1 MNEEVRKTVLLFILY
16 VSILRVNNMK
26 QNRNFP
32 FAKVTKKQ
40 EASLKKGHPW
50 IYEDEITEVSG
61 EIENGCLIDVFGSR
75 SNYLGTGFYSEK
87 SKIRIRIL
95 GNNANEKYDDAFFER
110 RVQYAIDYRKDVMGD
125 DFSACRLIHGEA
137 DGLPGL
143 TVDRYNDILVT
154 EVASYGTEM
163 HKDVIYRALKEK
175 MKAYG
180 EEIHGIYERNEGD
193 LRLREGLK
201 QYKGWYGEEHP
212 DTCITEITENGIIY
226 EVDVEN
232 GQKTGFF
239 LDQKYNRRAIQRIAK
254 GKRVLDCCTHTGS
267 FALNAAKAG
276 AASVLAM
283 DISGSALEMAAKNA
297 ERNHLEIAFRQA
309 DVFEILPQLK
319 SEHAQFDF
327 IILDPPAFT
336 KSRKTFHNARKGYK
350 EINREAMKLLG
361 RGGYLASASCSHFMP
376 RDEFRLM
383 LSEAAREAGFSIRI
397 IEERQAAFDHPVLP
411 DVPETEY
418 LKFFIVQI
426 I

>member
-1 MNEEVRKTVLLFILY
+1 MEARNPVLLFALCDT
-16 VSILRVNNMK
+16 ILRVIIMK
-26 QNRNFP
+26 MTREFP
-32 FAKVTKKQ
+32 FARVSRKQ

-50 IYEDEITEVSG
+50 IYEDEISETDG
-61 EIENGCLIDVFGSR
+61 EITNGCLIDVFGTKN
-75 SNYLGTGFYSEK
+75 NYLGTGFYSEK

-95 GNNANEKYDDAFFER
+95 GTNANEKYDDAFFER
-110 RVQYAIDYRKDVMGD
+110 KVRYALQYRKDVMAD
-125 DFSACRLIHGEA
+125 DMKACRLIHGEA

-163 HKDVIYRALKEK
+163 HKDVIYKALVDQLSE
-175 MKAYG
+175 MD
-180 EEIHGIYERNEGD
+180 ETINGIYERNEGD
-193 LRLREGLK
+193 LRLKEGLP
-201 QYKGWYGEEHP
+201 QYKGWYGEKHP
-212 DTCITEITENGIIY
+212 ESCVTEILENGIYY

-239 LDQKYNRRAIQRIAK
+239 LDQKYNRRAIWNIAK

-276 AASVLAM
+276 AKSVLAM
-283 DISGSALEMAAKNA
+283 DISETALEMAKKNA
-297 ERNHLEIAFRQA
+297 ERNNLHLDFRQG
-309 DVFEILPQLK
+309 DVFEVLPQLRA
-319 SEHAQFDF
+319 EHAQFDF

-336 KSRKTFHNARKGYK
+336 KSRKTFHNAKGGYK
-350 EINREAMKLLG
+350 QINKEAMRLLG

-376 RDEFRLM
+376 VGEFRNM
-383 LSEAAREAGFSIRI
+383 LSEAAFEAGVSIRI
-397 IEERQAAFDHPVLP
+397 IEERHASMDHPVLP

-418 LKFFIVQI
+418 LKFFVVQI

>member
-1 MNEEVRKTVLLFILY
+1 
-16 VSILRVNNMK
+16 MK
-26 QNRNFP
+26 MTREFP
-32 FAKVTKKQ
+32 FARVSRKQ

-50 IYEDEITEVSG
+50 IYEDEISETDG
-61 EIENGCLIDVFGSR
+61 EITNGCLIDVFGTKN
-75 SNYLGTGFYSEK
+75 NYLGTGFYSEK

-95 GNNANEKYDDAFFER
+95 GTNANEKYDDAFFER
-110 RVQYAIDYRKDVMGD
+110 KVRYALQYRKDVMAD
-125 DFSACRLIHGEA
+125 DMKACRLIHGEA

-163 HKDVIYRALKEK
+163 HKDVIYKALIDQLSE
-175 MKAYG
+175 MG
-180 EEIHGIYERNEGD
+180 ETINGIYERNEGD
-193 LRLREGLK
+193 LRLKEGLP
-201 QYKGWYGEEHP
+201 QYKGWYGEKHP
-212 DTCITEITENGIIY
+212 ESCVTEILENGIYY

-239 LDQKYNRRAIQRIAK
+239 LDQKYNRRAIWNIAK

-276 AASVLAM
+276 AKSVLAM
-283 DISGSALEMAAKNA
+283 DISETALEMAKKNA
-297 ERNHLEIAFRQA
+297 ERNNLHLDFRQG
-309 DVFEILPQLK
+309 DVFEVLPQLRA
-319 SEHAQFDF
+319 EHAQFDF

-336 KSRKTFHNARKGYK
+336 KSRKTFHNAKGGYK
-350 EINREAMKLLG
+350 QINKEAMRLLG

-376 RDEFRLM
+376 VGEFRNM
-383 LSEAAREAGFSIRI
+383 LSEAASEAGVSIRI
-397 IEERQAAFDHPVLP
+397 IEERHASMDHPVLP

-418 LKFFIVQI
+418 LKFFVVQI

>member
-1 MNEEVRKTVLLFILY
+1 
-16 VSILRVNNMK
+16 MK
-26 QNRNFP
+26 MTREFP
-32 FAKVTKKQ
+32 FARVSRKQ

-50 IYEDEITEVSG
+50 IYEDEISETDG
-61 EIENGCLIDVFGSR
+61 EITNGCLIDVFGTKN
-75 SNYLGTGFYSEK
+75 NYLGTGFYSEK

-95 GNNANEKYDDAFFER
+95 GTNANEKYDDAFFER
-110 RVQYAIDYRKDVMGD
+110 KVRYALQYRKDVMAD
-125 DFSACRLIHGEA
+125 DMKACRLIHGEA

-163 HKDVIYRALKEK
+163 HKDVIYKALIDQLSE
-175 MKAYG
+175 MG
-180 EEIHGIYERNEGD
+180 ETISGIYERNEGD
-193 LRLREGLK
+193 LRLKEGLP
-201 QYKGWYGEEHP
+201 QYKGWYGEKHP
-212 DTCITEITENGIIY
+212 ESCVTEILENGIYY

-239 LDQKYNRRAIQRIAK
+239 LDQKYNRRAIWNIAK

-276 AASVLAM
+276 AKSVLAM
-283 DISGSALEMAAKNA
+283 DISETALEMAKKNA
-297 ERNHLEIAFRQA
+297 ERNNLHLDFRQG
-309 DVFEILPQLK
+309 DVFEVLPQLRA
-319 SEHAQFDF
+319 EHAQFDF

-336 KSRKTFHNARKGYK
+336 KSRKTFHNAKGGYK
-350 EINREAMKLLG
+350 QINKEAMRLLG

-376 RDEFRLM
+376 VGEFRNM
-383 LSEAAREAGFSIRI
+383 LSEAASEAGVSIRI
-397 IEERQAAFDHPVLP
+397 IEERHASMDHPVLP

-418 LKFFIVQI
+418 LKFFVVQI